1 MYLKALE
8 IQGFK
13 SFPDKIYL
21 PFDEDITAVVGPN
34 GSGKSNISDAI
45 RWVVGEQSA
54 RMLRGGKMEDVI
66 FGGTETRKQTSYAQV
81 SLIMDNSTGMF
92 PMEEVEVMVT
102 RKYYRSSKKSEYFI
116 NKQPS
121 LLQDVHSLFMGT
133 GLGREGYAIIGQGRI
148 DEILSVKS
156 NQRREVFE
164 EAAGISKF
172 RFQKEESQRK
182 LGRAEENML
191 RIQDKIAELELQV
204 RPLEKQ
210 SETAKKFFS
219 LRDQLRGLEI
229 SLWLEQLVGI
239 REKQGTLEKDYNLAL
254 NEKNEAST
262 TLQQLYEDIETLG
275 QDMGRKSQEENQLRG
290 DLTETEALVSEQE
303 ARITVLTNNISNNEN
318 NTKRLAESLEKK
330 QERKEELGK
339 QVQEQEEKT
348 LELQEKRSSLGQEHE
363 QKMAEVMDLGKALQ
377 QRTASLGEL
386 RQREQSETQSVGQAK
401 AQLSALTSSTQEI
414 FDQDE
419 IIRREIASL
428 ESHYTEEQQQLETLE
443 LALQEA
449 QEGKQSSQNSV
460 EGYRLRVEGRATKLS
475 TVKTQVE
482 TLSRNLHA
490 GESKVKLLSD
500 MENMYEGF
508 SYAVKKVMT
517 EAKRGALQ
525 NIHGP
530 IAELIDVPKDFTTAI
545 ETALGS
551 AMNHIVVDGFREV
564 KQVQNFLKQ
573 QKNGGWV
580 TVLPLDSMQA
590 GYLSQKDQVERE
602 AGFVGI
608 GNNLVGYR
616 NEYSNVVSNLLGRTV
631 VMENIDCAYATQKKF
646 NYKLRIVT
654 LDGQVLNAG
663 GSAKV
668 GAAPRNANSTS
679 VFSRKEELDQL
690 KKQIAEQTEEIKT
703 LQQEQETLQGS
714 LSGEEYQL
722 NIALGEVRTWEDKI
736 LQLQGQKELSNQK
749 LSLVSEQMLSGKE
762 KLNQLTDRS
771 SQVET
776 FTAEA
781 QRQIAEQEARL
792 QEIQATQ
799 AQAVEEEKSLR
810 EQWQEANAQGSAL
823 SAQLQSL
830 DSEETAVLESKKV
843 LASMLAEVCQELESS
858 SHLIADYG
866 SENQQYTSEISR
878 MEEENHRKKAYC
890 VDLRRRVG
898 ECHSERML
906 LEASRTQKE
915 KDSREKNNHLLS
927 LERSVTLLGENK
939 ANAEKEEIA
948 VLDRLYDQYDLTH
961 EAALAQKQELESIP
975 ATQKQISQLKSE
987 ISKLGTVNVNAI
999 EEFERVNERYTYFI
1013 EQREDVL
1020 AAKKDLEKIIA
1031 EIVKEMEEIF
1041 SREFK
1046 KINETFGEV
1055 FVSLFGGGRAE
1066 LILEEPEDVL
1076 GSGIEIKAQ
1085 PPGKALKVISLLSGG
1100 EKAFIAVALY
1110 FAILKIRPT
1119 PFVVMDEIDAALDD
1133 GNVERLVGYLKT
1145 ICGTTQFIIITHRRG
1160 SMEAADVLY
1169 GITMQEKGVSRMLR
1183 LSLNEVEQ
1191 TLNMQLS

>member
-21 PFDEDITAVVGPN
+21 PFDENITAVVGPN

-92 PMEEVEVMVT
+92 PLEEVEVMVT

-172 RFQKEESQRK
+172 RFQKEESERK

-191 RIQDKIAELELQV
+191 RIQDKISELELQV

-210 SETAKKFFS
+210 SETAKKFLM
-219 LRDQLRGLEI
+219 LRDQLRVLEI

-239 REKQGTLEKDYNLAL
+239 REKQGVLEKDYDLAL
-254 NEKNEAST
+254 QEKNDAST
-262 TLQQLYEDIETLG
+262 MLQQLYEDIETLG
-275 QDMGRKSQEENQLRG
+275 EDMGRKSQEENQLRG
-290 DLTETEALVSEQE
+290 DLTDTEALLSEQE
-303 ARITVLTNNISNNEN
+303 ALVIVLKNNISNNES

-330 QERKEELGK
+330 QERKEELTK
-339 QVQEQEEKT
+339 QVEEQAEKIT
-348 LELQEKRSSLGQEHE
+348 DCMAKRSSLGQDHEH
-363 QKMAEVMDLGKALQ
+363 KMIEVMDLGKALQ

-386 RQREQSETQSVGQAK
+386 RQKEQEEAQSVSQVKAK
-401 AQLSALTSSTQEI
+401 LSALSSSTQEI

-419 IIRREIASL
+419 MIRREIAGL
-428 ESHYTEEQQQLETLE
+428 EGHYAEEQQQLQTLE
-443 LALQEA
+443 QALVEA
-449 QEGKQSSQNSV
+449 EEGKLSSKNSV
-460 EGYRLRVEGRATKLS
+460 EGYRLRVEGKANKLS
-475 TVKTQVE
+475 SLGEQIE

-490 GESKVKLLSD
+490 GESKAKLLSD

-508 SYAVKKVMT
+508 SFAVKKVMT

-530 IAELIDVPKDFTTAI
+530 IAELIDVPKDFTLAI

-551 AMNHIVVDGFREV
+551 AMNHIVVAGKSEV
-564 KQVQNFLKQ
+564 KQVKSFLQ
-573 QKNGGWV
+573 RQKGGMV

-590 GYLSQKDQVERE
+590 GFLSQKDQVERE

-616 NEYSNVVSNLLGRTV
+616 NEYTNVVSNLLGRTV
-631 VMENIDCAYATQKKF
+631 VMENIDYAMATQEKF
-646 NYKLRIVT
+646 RYKLRIVT

-668 GAAPRNANSTS
+668 GSAGRSGGSAS

-690 KKQIAEQTEEIKT
+690 RKQIVGQTEEIKT

-722 NIALGEVRTWEDKI
+722 NIALGEVRAWEDQI

-749 LSLVSEQMLSGKE
+749 LALVSEQLNSGKE
-762 KLNQLTDRS
+762 KLSQLTDRS

-776 FTAEA
+776 FAVEA
-781 QRQIAEQEARL
+781 QRQIAEQEVKL
-792 QEIQATQ
+792 QEIQAEQ
-799 AQAVEEEKSLR
+799 VQAVEEEKSLR
-810 EQWQEANAQGSAL
+810 EQWQEANAQGSGLA
-823 SAQLQSL
+823 AQLQSL
-830 DSEETAVLESKKV
+830 DTEETAVLESKKV
-843 LASMLAEVCQELESS
+843 LESMLAEVCQELESS

-866 SENQQYTSEISR
+866 SENQQYSSEINR
-878 MEEENHRKKAYC
+878 MEEEIQGKRERC

-898 ECHSERML
+898 QSHSERML

-927 LERSVTLLGENK
+927 LERSVTLLGESK
-939 ANAEKEEIA
+939 ATAEKEETSM
-948 VLDRLYDQYDLTH
+948 LNRLWEQYELSH
-961 EAALAQKQELESIP
+961 QAALAQKQELESIP
-975 ATQKQISQLKSE
+975 VAQKQIAQLKSE

-999 EEFERVNERYTYFI
+999 EEFERVNERYTYFV

-1066 LILEEPEDVL
+1066 LVLDEPEDVL

-1145 ICGTTQFIIITHRRG
+1145 ICGATQFIIITHRRG

-1183 LSLNEVEQ
+1183 LSLNEVEE
-1191 TLNMQLS
+1191 TLQMQLS